1 MAERVDEW
9 AMNFVHEFD
18 GTPLKN
24 VSKGAVDLG
33 DLQDA
38 EEKKALEQAA
48 EQFKPIVEKLSDSLK
63 AKTKE
68 VRVTTRLVDSPACL
82 VTSEGN
88 CLLNLFVCSNKRGK
102 PYLKSSQF

>member
-48 EQFKPIVEKLSDSLK
+48 EQFKPVVEKLSDSLK

-82 VTSEGN
+82 VTSEGE
-88 CLLNLFVCSNKRGK
+88 LSPQLIRMLKQAGK